1 MCGKEKFI
9 LFKRRKKISK
19 VNPVPGKTVL
29 HRRSMSKVYT
39 MTKLALPADTD
50 REAFGDLVTKRLK
63 CIQFSN
69 RSPNR
74 SKYNRSIDSY
84 QLIISYK
91 RM

>member
-1 MCGKEKFI
+1 M
-9 LFKRRKKISK
+9 
-19 VNPVPGKTVL
+19 
-29 HRRSMSKVYT
+29 VYT

-69 RSPNR
+69 HSQKRSN
-74 SKYNRSIDSY
+74 YNRCIDFY

-91 RM
+91 ECKLGQLLDKPAILPVVFFSQLVMEERELWVQ